1 MSDAKPSSAEGIP
14 KWQIA
19 LAVGGTLALGA
30 AGVWYFTRKTSKND
44 ERKEPDGGPAPE
56 EQADEPIPEPEVELS
71 PLEKAQGAKNK
82 GNKYFKGGKFEEAI
96 KCYSEALEVCPDT
109 NKKEMS
115 TFYQNRAAAYEQLK
129 SFREVVDDC
138 TKALELDNKYI
149 KALFRRAKAYERIDE
164 KKQCL
169 EDVTAVCILEG
180 FQNQQSM
187 MMADRILKDM
197 GWEKAKEKYKNRE
210 PVLPSTHFIKA
221 YFSSFTEDIISQP
234 LDKMA
239 NDEDKDQEGEL
250 GEAEEAPVGDYLKA
264 KRYFQEENYDKIIGE
279 CSKEIDSQGEYL
291 AHALLMRATF
301 HMLMGQAPLARPDLD
316 MVINMDTADKKLRC
330 NALIK
335 RGSMLMQRQQSE
347 EALQDFQTAVDLDQE
362 NSDVYHHRGQLN
374 LLLDRV
380 PEALRDFEKCCSL
393 KPDFALATVQYNY
406 TQYRAAMLQR
416 SAMQVQDAMKQFE
429 ESISKFPDC
438 AEGYVLYA
446 QALGDQQMFDKAD
459 DNYKKAISLEPQ
471 NATTYVH
478 RGLLHLQWKQDI
490 DAGLSLIQKA
500 LDIDDRCDFAYETMG
515 TIEVQRGN
523 LEKAIELFNKAIS
536 IAKTEM
542 EIAHLYSL
550 CDAAVAQSEVAKK
563 YGLRPQAMM

>member
-239 NDEDKDQEGEL
+239 NDEDKDQEGEAV
-250 GEAEEAPVGDYLKA
+250 EAEEAPPGDYLKA

-316 MVINMDTADKKLRC
+316 M
-330 NALIK
+330 
-335 RGSMLMQRQQSE
+335 
-347 EALQDFQTAVDLDQE
+347 
-362 NSDVYHHRGQLN
+362 LN

>member
-1 MSDAKPSSAEGIP
+1 MSDAKPSTEAIP

-129 SFREVVDDC
+129 SFKEVVDDC

-169 EDVTAVCILEG
+169 EGRCGPNLFRLLLVDSHLRLVVGRE
-180 FQNQQSM
+180 
-187 MMADRILKDM
+187 
-197 GWEKAKEKYKNRE
+197 KNRE

-234 LDKMA
+234 LEKVV
-239 NDEDKDQEGEL
+239 NDEDKDQEGE
-250 GEAEEAPVGDYLKA
+250 AEQEAPPSDYLKA
-264 KRYFQEENYDKIIGE
+264 KRYFHEENYDKIIGE
-279 CSKEIDSQGEYL
+279 CSKEIDSQGEHL

-316 MVINMDTADKKLRC
+316 TVINMDTADKKLRC

-550 CDAAVAQSEVAKK
+550 CDAAVAQAEVAKK
-563 YGLRPQAMM
+563 YGLRPRL